1 MGIFSNIVYKDGEIV
16 DNSWIKWIH
25 FGVPDEEGAER
36 ELKRRS
42 LAAALHC
49 LCCTALSG
57 CYFASN
63 NKPEK
68 HPNCDCGQKTISK
81 PKNESR
87 ATCDIRKFTE
97 YIFDERYRNK
107 GKNKLFALL
116 GFLKEDSVYLQSEYE
131 KQAKEKYTNGNYI
144 LGKLDKYGQ
153 RINITINVST
163 ATHTGIKLVSGWL
176 VHPLGLITCTTPLG
190 G

>member
-25 FGVPDEEGAER
+25 FGVPDEESAER
-36 ELKRRS
+36 ELKRKN

-57 CYFASN
+57 CYFAIN

-97 YIFDERYRNK
+97 YRK
-107 GKNKLFALL
+107 T
-116 GFLKEDSVYLQSEYE
+116 SPQSWIM
-131 KQAKEKYTNGNYI
+131 Q
-144 LGKLDKYGQ
+144 
-153 RINITINVST
+153 
-163 ATHTGIKLVSGWL
+163 
-176 VHPLGLITCTTPLG
+176 P
-190 G
+190 